1 MKLKKTCI
9 VDDDKIY
16 VFGLRKIMEI
26 NNFSEEIVVFPNGK
40 EALDY
45 LKSLISEPLSLPDV
59 ILLDLNMPVMDG
71 WQFLEEFIKIQNDF
85 SRKISIYIMS
95 SSIQKDDIERAK
107 SYSEV
112 TDYLIKPV
120 KIKDL
125 EQIIKNEKK

>member
-26 NNFSEEIVVFPNGK
+26 NDFSEEIVVFPNGK

-45 LKSLISEPLSLPDV
+45 LKSLINEPLSLPDV

-71 WQFLEEFIKIQNDF
+71 WQFLDEFIKLEDRF
-85 SRKISIYIMS
+85 FRKIAIYIMS
-95 SSIQKDDIERAK
+95 SSIQKEDMERAK
-107 SYSEV
+107 TYQEV
-112 TDYLIKPV
+112 TDYFVKPV
-120 KIKDL
+120 KLKDL
-125 EQIIKNEKK
+125 EQIIKNGQ

>member
-16 VFGLRKIMEI
+16 VFGLKKIMEI
-26 NNFSEEIVVFPNGK
+26 NDFSEEIVVFPNGK

-71 WQFLEEFIKIQNDF
+71 WQFLEEFIRIQNDF

-125 EQIIKNEKK
+125 EQIIKNEQ